1 MTNQAHLRFN
11 SSAAA
16 GGLRQ
21 AVNRAAD
28 KCLEDFYTEI
38 ENKMNTSEGKTD
50 LQRMSENEE
59 NIFRRRVIGQAHAII
74 DSYGKGSIMDTTNPF
89 WSQYRHSSLWNPRRN
104 SSTIVGRP
112 KGYYI
117 NIFGRKVW
125 SSGRKAGLNV
135 EEKIKPQSPSYAFQQ
150 AEIWWCTS
158 GGRITEI
165 LNAEISQWLRT
176 AYQYFD
182 FR

>member
-38 ENKMNTSEGKTD
+38 ENKMNTSVGKAD

-74 DSYGKGSIMDTTNPF
+74 DSYGKGSLMDTTNPF
-89 WSQYRHSSLWNPRRN
+89 WSQYRHSPLWNPRRN

-158 GGRITEI
+158 GGHITEI